1 MGKKKSSL
9 TSKKKKMELAVLTN
23 IPYSGNQYS
32 EILRLIFGPRKNNL
46 GLGIPVVGKYNN
58 KSHILTL
65 SWAT

>member
-1 MGKKKSSL
+1 
-9 TSKKKKMELAVLTN
+9 MELAVLTN